1 MTRFF
6 KIQTLMTCVMALSM
20 MSSVTL
26 AGEAFSNA
34 GAGYNAFN
42 GGTANATAG
51 YNGDGRGYA
60 RTDTRT
66 GNVNFAQG
74 VSWGIDELGI
84 SFSASSAVATRF
96 LPATASNLNISI
108 GFDGSV
114 GSSGG
119 FSVADGP
126 IDRYANAGGFG
137 RSGFGGSNA
146 AAAAGGRSDSHG
158 YVEAKTYAKSKQK
171 ALMRR

>member
-1 MTRFF
+1 
-6 KIQTLMTCVMALSM
+6 M
-20 MSSVTL
+20 MCSITL

-34 GAGYNAFN
+34 GAGYNGFT

-51 YNGDGRGYA
+51 YRGDGPGYA

-74 VSWGIDELGI
+74 VSWGMDQHGL
-84 SFSASSAVATRF
+84 SFSASNAIATRF
-96 LPATASNLNISI
+96 LPAAASNLNISI

-119 FSVADGP
+119 MSIATGP
-126 IDRYANAGGFG
+126 IDRYAHAGGSAMNH
-137 RSGFGGSNA
+137 RGGSTA
-146 AAAAGGRSDSHG
+146 ISTAGGRSDPFG
-158 YVEAKTYAKSKQK
+158 RVEARTFAKSQK
-171 ALMRR
+171 SRRR